1 VPHPATCRAPAPCLA
16 GPDLHVTHIT
26 DIVLVPPVDSVGLVQ
41 RFDVIAAKSVGFVR
55 PVQQNDQFGRR
66 PVGYVR
72 LTQGATGDWTGAW
85 PGFGGGEAA

>member
-1 VPHPATCRAPAPCLA
+1 VRPTGVTDTFSGPLTGFVCLA
-16 GPDLHVTHIT
+16 
-26 DIVLVPPVDSVGLVQ
+26 Q

-72 LTQGATGDWTGAW
+72 LTQGAPGDWTGAW